1 MPRPPGQFE
10 SPSLDPAAL
19 ISIASIPPARRCSL
33 DRLGLGAVLL
43 ILALARATAAQSP
56 DPHQLFQQADEAQQ
70 LGDTELAIR
79 KYQEVIRLD
88 PKMIAARANLGIV
101 LVSLGRFDEAIAQYH
116 AALAQAPTSDLVL
129 RTLFLATCHCFSI
142 TPFIFINIVER
153 LV

>member
-1 MPRPPGQFE
+1 
-10 SPSLDPAAL
+10 
-19 ISIASIPPARRCSL
+19 
-33 DRLGLGAVLL
+33 
-43 ILALARATAAQSP
+43 
-56 DPHQLFQQADEAQQ
+56 LFQQADEAQQ